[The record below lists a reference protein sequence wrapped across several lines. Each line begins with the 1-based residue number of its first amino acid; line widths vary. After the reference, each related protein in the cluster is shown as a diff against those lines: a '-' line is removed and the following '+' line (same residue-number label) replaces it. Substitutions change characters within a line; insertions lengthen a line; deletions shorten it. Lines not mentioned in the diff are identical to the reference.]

1 MAGYF
6 NINTSKSNETTV
18 SKQYKD
24 LLLSL
29 GLTNLI
35 SKPTRIANSS
45 ETILDH
51 ILANVPLQKLNC
63 GVVRHVVADHLPTFA
78 ILNSTVQYR
87 SEHQN
92 SYYRCVTDDK
102 RNEFVEVF
110 KKSNQALLMC
120 DINPET
126 DPEHDLS
133 LLIDAITEAFNKVFP
148 LRKRSKK
155 LAKRYRKPWM
165 TKGILASVKR
175 KNELKFLWLK
185 NKDDSSHQE
194 YKKYLNK
201 LTRIK
206 EKAKNLFNY
215 NDFYSCEGDSKK
227 TWGKINKLLGKNKG
241 RNCLPDKLIDR
252 DLETTNAKQ
261 IANKLNKHFVQKR
274 NVLASELT
282 SSTNSIFDTMG
293 PRVINEL
300 LDCIFEVKEVRQ
312 CIENLNINKASGF
325 DNIPPKIIKWLAFD
339 IAPILTIILN
349 KFFKLGK
356 YPDVF
361 KTARVS
367 ALFKGG
373 DKTNCDNYRPISVL
387 PQLNVVFERLIKE
400 RLTSFLTENKILHKN
415 QFGFQKGHST
425 AHAITVVN
433 EHIIKNIEKQRVSAL
448 LLT

>member
-1 MAGYF
+1 M
-6 NINTSKSNETTV
+6 
-18 SKQYKD
+18 
-24 LLLSL
+24 
-29 GLTNLI
+29 
-35 SKPTRIANSS
+35 
-45 ETILDH
+45 
-51 ILANVPLQKLNC
+51 
-63 GVVRHVVADHLPTFA
+63 
-78 ILNSTVQYR
+78 
-87 SEHQN
+87 
-92 SYYRCVTDDK
+92 
-102 RNEFVEVF
+102 
-110 KKSNQALLMC
+110 
-120 DINPET
+120 
-126 DPEHDLS
+126 
-133 LLIDAITEAFNKVFP
+133 
-148 LRKRSKK
+148 
-155 LAKRYRKPWM
+155 
-165 TKGILASVKR
+165 
-175 KNELKFLWLK
+175 
-185 NKDDSSHQE
+185 
-194 YKKYLNK
+194 
-201 LTRIK
+201 
-206 EKAKNLFNY
+206 
-215 NDFYSCEGDSKK
+215 
-227 TWGKINKLLGKNKG
+227 
-241 RNCLPDKLIDR
+241 IDR

-293 PRVINEL
+293 SRVINEL

-325 DNIPPKIIKWLAFD
+325 DNIPPNKIIKWLAFD

-448 LLT
+448 LFLDLKSAFDTIDPDILIKKLDHYGIRGNMLLVLTSYFK